1 MIYKLLNM
9 RESNTI
15 FVEISKVC
23 KTKSETEDT
32 SSRNLSNNLS
42 LNLQISIDSVFIFC
56 ALSSESENFLCVR
69 TSEAT
74 EIISAWLL
82 MYNWKTICLVS
93 SFQNGQKTKRRG
105 DRSPM

>member
-9 RESNTI
+9 RASNTI

-42 LNLQISIDSVFIFC
+42 LNLQINITSVFIFC
-56 ALSSESENFLCVR
+56 ALSVLALSSESEKFLCVR

-74 EIISAWLL
+74 EIISAWLCIIG
-82 MYNWKTICLVS
+82 KQFV
-93 SFQNGQKTKRRG
+93 
-105 DRSPM
+105 